1 VVSLASAA
9 DVVKTVSAESDI
21 APESQQHVF
30 RDPRGLQGYYLFY
43 RQSVAGLDRCYYA
56 YSAGGTSW
64 VVNQTISD
72 IASFSGMNSCSVTF
86 WEDTANNRLVVYIVF
101 TKPDTVAGTTHGIRF
116 AIGFIPDSGL
126 AISWSN
132 SQWVRQAL
140 QTELMAY
147 ATIARAND
155 GYLYI
160 AAAYVVDNAGSSND
174 HQKVIVCASSA
185 PNPITNPAWGCSLDS
200 TANPTPN
207 FPFVGTSFAN
217 VTRPSYM
224 PEIVGGLTGHEV
236 LVIAGTCMGNEYL
249 TCMSLDTTEQSIV
262 LDWNGVTMTWSSPAS
277 FTPSAG
283 SPADRR
289 SATINP
295 SSGRVHYAY
304 QDGSS
309 AYLSR
314 FLDSPYSAWSA
325 TSTITSITAISP
337 AGLHLSFVTGTSTPT
352 LIAFYV
358 LPSTRGIFSKNAT
371 DTQVWGVQQVE
382 MTNSTTNYK
391 VVSSQNLI
399 DGSKVSTVP
408 YAWIATPSTGIELWF
423 KVHVLPPSS
432 QLSVLSG
439 ASELLSASAELYW
452 IRLSWLSA
460 IAATLSWT
468 LFGKS
473 ASLRALCRRSRRKSR
488 VRVDARRVFESS
500 ASNN

>member
-1 VVSLASAA
+1 VVSLANAA
-9 DVVKTVSAESDI
+9 DVVKTVSSESDI

-30 RDPRGLQGYYLFY
+30 RNPRGTQGYYLFY

-56 YSAGGTSW
+56 YSANGASW
-64 VVNQTISD
+64 AVNQTISD

-86 WEDTANNRLVVYIVF
+86 WEDAANNRLVVYIVF
-101 TKPDTVAGTTHGIRF
+101 TKPDTVTGTTHGIRF
-116 AIGFIPDSGL
+116 AIGFIPDSSL

-132 SQWVRQAL
+132 SQWVRQAS

-160 AAAYVVDNAGSSND
+160 AAAYVVANSTSSNYR
-174 HQKVIVCASSA
+174 QNVIVCASSA
-185 PNPITNPAWGCSLDS
+185 QNPVTNPAWGCS
-200 TANPTPN
+200 NPASA
-207 FPFVGTSFAN
+207 FPFAGTSVAG

-236 LVIAGTCMGNEYL
+236 LVIAGFCMGHEYV
-249 TCMSLDTTEQSIV
+249 TCIAVDTTEQSIV
-262 LDWNGVTMTWSSPAS
+262 LDWNGTTMTWSSLAT

-289 SATINP
+289 SATVNP

-304 QDGSS
+304 QDDNSS
-309 AYLSR
+309 YLSR
-314 FLDSPYSAWSA
+314 FLDSPYSAWSGP
-325 TSTITSITAISP
+325 STIASITGGSP

-371 DTQVWGVQQVE
+371 DTQIWGVQQIE

-391 VVSSQNLI
+391 VVTSQNLI

-423 KVHVLPPSS
+423 KVHVLPPTSRQS
-432 QLSVLSG
+432 
-439 ASELLSASAELYW
+439 LLFGVTEQPGSAGLYW
-452 IRLSWLSA
+452 MRLLLLSA
-460 IAATLSWT
+460 IAATLPWI

-473 ASLRALCRRSRRKSR
+473 ASLRSLYRRNQRKSPLP
-488 VRVDARRVFESS
+488 VGAGLLFQSFISS
-500 ASNN
+500 N